1 MKITFTPAL
10 EHAIQQEI
18 NCQPDER
25 GVDEINEDGECS
37 DCAKTCDYCQCV
49 CMGDRR
55 CISCGGRCTCGEK
68 LNEDLE

>member
-25 GVDEINEDGECS
+25 GVEEII
-37 DCAKTCDYCQCV
+37 
-49 CMGDRR
+49 GDNLAGANR
-55 CISCGGRCTCGEK
+55 TEWDK
-68 LNEDLE
+68 LIALHGFAAVTKAVKKKWSLL